1 MAGYYPSEP
10 ITVWPFQEAPQE
22 YRDLSPHGGD
32 EDWLAL
38 LPAGYKDKTP
48 IWLEIGPFGACDTS
62 MHELPDGRI
71 IAIGAHA

>member
-32 EDWLAL
+32 EDCLAARRL
-38 LPAGYKDKTP
+38 QGQDTDLAGNWTVRRLRYVHAR
-48 IWLEIGPFGACDTS
+48 IA
-62 MHELPDGRI
+62 GR
-71 IAIGAHA
+71 